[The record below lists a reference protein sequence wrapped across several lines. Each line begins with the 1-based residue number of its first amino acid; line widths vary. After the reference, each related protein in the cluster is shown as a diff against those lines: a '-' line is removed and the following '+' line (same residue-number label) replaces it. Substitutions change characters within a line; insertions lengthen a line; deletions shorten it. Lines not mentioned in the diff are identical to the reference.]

1 MKRIYWVMI
10 VAGLTGWATEEAGA
24 RNGMNMEG
32 YGPIAC
38 GMGGACMAF
47 DNGTA
52 AVMNNPATG
61 RGRC

>member
-1 MKRIYWVMI
+1 
-10 VAGLTGWATEEAGA
+10 
-24 RNGMNMEG
+24 MNMEG